1 MKEGIYSWA
10 EENIFIFLQKLKIML
25 DIKKTYLT
33 DENKRP
39 VAVQIDIK
47 TFEKMEQLLEDYAL
61 GKFIEENDTEENL
74 SLNEAQEYYNQ
85 LKRK

>member
-1 MKEGIYSWA
+1 
-10 EENIFIFLQKLKIML
+10 ML
-25 DIKKTYLT
+25 NIKKTYLT

-39 VAVQIDIK
+39 VAVQIDIE

-61 GKFIEENDTEENL
+61 GKLIEENNQEENL

-85 LKRK
+85 LKNK

>member
-1 MKEGIYSWA
+1 
-10 EENIFIFLQKLKIML
+10 ML

-33 DENKRP
+33 DEKKRP
-39 VAVQIDIK
+39 IAVQIDIK

-61 GKFIEENDTEENL
+61 GKLIEKNETDEYL

-85 LKRK
+85 LKKNESGNSV